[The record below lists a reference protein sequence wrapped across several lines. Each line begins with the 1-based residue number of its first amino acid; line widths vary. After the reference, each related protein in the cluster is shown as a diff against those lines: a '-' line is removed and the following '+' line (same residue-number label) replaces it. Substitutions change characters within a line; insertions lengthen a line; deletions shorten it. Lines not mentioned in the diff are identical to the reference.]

1 MIMVAG
7 TEVCSL
13 KRMWMPLND
22 INIELNNGSI
32 LLLNKSVIF
41 YENDYVIVRQ
51 KKSKIKLHQDDIKNI
66 KMKGR

>member
-1 MIMVAG
+1 
-7 TEVCSL
+7 
-13 KRMWMPLND
+13 MPLND

-32 LLLNKSVIF
+32 LLLNRSVMM
-41 YENDYVIVRQ
+41 YEDNYIIIRQ

>member
-1 MIMVAG
+1 MVAG

-41 YENDYVIVRQ
+41 YEDNYVIVRQ

>member
-1 MIMVAG
+1 
-7 TEVCSL
+7 
-13 KRMWMPLND
+13 MPLND

-41 YENDYVIVRQ
+41 YEDDYVIVRQ
-51 KKSKIKLHQDDIKNI
+51 KKSKIKLHKDDVKNI

>member
-1 MIMVAG
+1 
-7 TEVCSL
+7 
-13 KRMWMPLND
+13 MPLND

-32 LLLNKSVIF
+32 LLLNRSVMM
-41 YENDYVIVRQ
+41 YENDYIVVRQ

>member
-1 MIMVAG
+1 MVAG

-51 KKSKIKLHQDDIKNI
+51 KKSKIKLHKDDVKNI

>member
-1 MIMVAG
+1 MVVG

-32 LLLNKSVIF
+32 LLLNRSVMM
-41 YENDYVIVRQ
+41 YENDYIVVRQ

>member
-1 MIMVAG
+1 
-7 TEVCSL
+7 
-13 KRMWMPLND
+13 MPLND

-32 LLLNKSVIF
+32 LLLNKTLLI

>member
-1 MIMVAG
+1 
-7 TEVCSL
+7 
-13 KRMWMPLND
+13 MPLND

-51 KKSKIKLHQDDIKNI
+51 KKSKIKLHKDDVKNI

>member
-1 MIMVAG
+1 
-7 TEVCSL
+7 
-13 KRMWMPLND
+13 MPLND

-41 YENDYVIVRQ
+41 YENDYVIIKQ

>member
-1 MIMVAG
+1 MIMVTG

-22 INIELNNGSI
+22 VNIELNNGSI
-32 LLLNKSVIF
+32 LTLNKSVMM
-41 YENDYVIVRQ
+41 YEDDYIVIRQ
-51 KKSKIKLHQDDIKNI
+51 KKSKIKLHKDDIKNI

>member
-1 MIMVAG
+1 MVAG

-32 LLLNKSVIF
+32 LLLNRSVMM
-41 YENDYVIVRQ
+41 YENDYIVIRQ
-51 KKSKIKLHQDDIKNI
+51 KKSKIKVHKDDVKNI
-66 KMKGR
+66 KMKGRQI

>member
-1 MIMVAG
+1 MVAG

-22 INIELNNGSI
+22 VYIELNNGSI
-32 LLLNKSVIF
+32 LTLNRSVIF
-41 YENDYVIVRQ
+41 YEDDYIIIKQ